1 MSPTPGKR
9 AAHLRELLERY
20 NEEYYVR
27 DAPSIGDAE
36 YDALMRELRGLEE
49 AQPELRTPDS
59 PTQRVGSVP
68 SSSFASYPHG
78 VPMLSLGNA
87 FGEDDLRAWHARL
100 VRQLGRDAGAFTTE
114 LKIDGLAISL
124 RYRDGFFESGATR
137 GDGVMGEDVSSNLRT
152 VRSIPLRLRV
162 PVPGLLEVRGEVYM
176 RRSDFERLNE
186 RRVAE
191 GEAPFANPR
200 NSAAGSLR
208 QLDPAATAQRP
219 LRFFAYG
226 VGANEPPL
234 RAATQWDL
242 LAALDAFGFP
252 VNKEARRFESFDEV
266 VEFCNAWE
274 TKRAGLDYGTDGV
287 VVKVDQLGL
296 QRALG
301 AVGREPRWAIAF
313 KYPPEEVTTRLNS
326 IEVNVG
332 RTGSVN
338 PYAVLEPVQV
348 GGVTVSMATLH
359 NEDYIH
365 AKDIRVGDTVTVR
378 RAGEVIPE
386 IVGPLVAARGNRKL
400 PVYHLPKNC
409 PVCGTPVQ
417 RAEGEAMAYCP
428 NAVCPAQL
436 IERLAHFASRGAMD
450 IEGLGY
456 KSAASLVEAGL
467 VRDVGD
473 LYSLDAEKLRE
484 LPRMGDKTIANLLEA
499 IKTSK
504 ARPLARVLY
513 SLGIRFVGFQN
524 AQLLADATGDMD
536 ALAEMDIEELQAVE
550 QIGPAIAQSV
560 VSFFAQEQNRAIIE
574 KLRRAGVNLRG
585 ERRAHAASGPLAG
598 KTFVLTGTLPSL
610 SREEASALIAGAG
623 GKVSGSVSKRTDYV
637 VAGEAAGTKLAR
649 AESLGVKIIDE
660 AGLRELLRD

>member
-27 DAPSIGDAE
+27 DAPSVGDAE
-36 YDALMRELRGLEE
+36 YDALMRELREIEE
-49 AQPELRTPDS
+49 AHPELRTPDS
-59 PTQRVGSVP
+59 PTQRVGSAP
-68 SSSFASYPHG
+68 SSSFTSYPHG

-87 FGEDDLRAWHARL
+87 FGDDDLRAWHARV

-114 LKIDGLAISL
+114 LKIDGLAVSL
-124 RYRDGFFESGATR
+124 RYRDGVFESGATR
-137 GDGVMGEDVSSNLRT
+137 GDGVVGEDVSSNLRT

-226 VGANEPPL
+226 VGANEPVL
-234 RAATQWDL
+234 RASTQWDL

-274 TKRAGLDYGTDGV
+274 TKRIGLDYGTDGI

-313 KYPPEEVTTRLNS
+313 KYPAEEVTTRLNS

-386 IVGPLVAARGNRKL
+386 IVGPLVAARGNKKL

-456 KSAASLVEAGL
+456 KSAAALVEAGT

-473 LYSLDAEKLRE
+473 LYSLDAEKLHE

-499 IKTSK
+499 IASSKT
-504 ARPLARVLY
+504 RPLARVLY

-536 ALAEMDIEELQAVE
+536 ALAAMGVEDLQAVE

-585 ERRAHAASGPLAG
+585 ERRARAASGPLAG
-598 KTFVLTGTLPSL
+598 KTFVLTGTLASL

-623 GKVSGSVSKRTDYV
+623 GKVSGAVSKKTDYV

-649 AESLGVKIIDE
+649 AESLGVKVIDE

>member
-1 MSPTPGKR
+1 
-9 AAHLRELLERY
+9 
-20 NEEYYVR
+20 
-27 DAPSIGDAE
+27 
-36 YDALMRELRGLEE
+36 
-49 AQPELRTPDS
+49 
-59 PTQRVGSVP
+59 
-68 SSSFASYPHG
+68 
-78 VPMLSLGNA
+78 MLSLGNA
-87 FGEDDLRAWHARL
+87 FGDDDLRARHARV

-114 LKIDGLAISL
+114 LKIDGLAVSL
-124 RYRDGFFESGATR
+124 RYRDGLFESGATR
-137 GDGVMGEDVSSNLRT
+137 GDGVVGEDVSSNLRT

-191 GEAPFANPR
+191 ARRRSPIRAIRP
-200 NSAAGSLR
+200 
-208 QLDPAATAQRP
+208 PAACASSTRPRPRSARCVFSRTAWAP
-219 LRFFAYG
+219 M
-226 VGANEPPL
+226 EPVL

-242 LAALDAFGFP
+242 LAALDAFAGFP

-266 VEFCNAWE
+266 VESWTHGRPSASALTTARTGSSSRWTSSASSARSAPSDAN
-274 TKRAGLDYGTDGV
+274 RAGPSRSSIL
-287 VVKVDQLGL
+287 
-296 QRALG
+296 
-301 AVGREPRWAIAF
+301 
-313 KYPPEEVTTRLNS
+313 PEEVTTRLNS

-338 PYAVLEPVQV
+338 PYAVLQPVQV
-348 GGVTVSMATLH
+348 GGVTVSMATLDS
-359 NEDYIH
+359 EDYIH

-378 RAGEVIPE
+378 RAGEAIPE
-386 IVGPLVAARGNRKL
+386 IVGPLVAARGKKKL

-417 RAEGEAMAYCP
+417 RAEGEAMAYCR

-456 KSAASLVEAGL
+456 KSAAALVEAGT

-473 LYSLDAEKLRE
+473 LYSLDAETLHE

-499 IKTSK
+499 IASSKT
-504 ARPLARVLY
+504 RPLARVLY

-524 AQLLADATGDMD
+524 AQLLTDATGDMD
-536 ALAEMDIEELQAVE
+536 ALAAMGVKDLQAVE

-585 ERRAHAASGPLAG
+585 ERHAHSASGPLAG
-598 KTFVLTGTLPSL
+598 KTFVLTGTLASL

-623 GKVSGSVSKRTDYV
+623 GKVSGAVSKKTDYV

-649 AESLGVKIIDE
+649 AESLGVKVIDE

>member
-1 MSPTPGKR
+1 
-9 AAHLRELLERY
+9 
-20 NEEYYVR
+20 
-27 DAPSIGDAE
+27 
-36 YDALMRELRGLEE
+36 
-49 AQPELRTPDS
+49 
-59 PTQRVGSVP
+59 
-68 SSSFASYPHG
+68 
-78 VPMLSLGNA
+78 
-87 FGEDDLRAWHARL
+87 
-100 VRQLGRDAGAFTTE
+100 
-114 LKIDGLAISL
+114 
-124 RYRDGFFESGATR
+124 
-137 GDGVMGEDVSSNLRT
+137 
-152 VRSIPLRLRV
+152 
-162 PVPGLLEVRGEVYM
+162 
-176 RRSDFERLNE
+176 
-186 RRVAE
+186 
-191 GEAPFANPR
+191 
-200 NSAAGSLR
+200 
-208 QLDPAATAQRP
+208 
-219 LRFFAYG
+219 
-226 VGANEPPL
+226 
-234 RAATQWDL
+234 
-242 LAALDAFGFP
+242 GFP

-274 TKRAGLDYGTDGV
+274 TKRIGLDYGTDGI

-313 KYPPEEVTTRLNS
+313 KYPAEEVTTRLNS

-386 IVGPLVAARGNRKL
+386 IVGPLVAARGNKKL

-456 KSAASLVEAGL
+456 KSAAALVEAGT

-473 LYSLDAEKLRE
+473 LYSLDAEKLHE

-499 IKTSK
+499 IASSKT
-504 ARPLARVLY
+504 RPLARVLY

-536 ALAEMDIEELQAVE
+536 ALAAMGVEDLQAVE

-585 ERRAHAASGPLAG
+585 ERRARAASGPLAG
-598 KTFVLTGTLPSL
+598 KTFVLTGTLASL

-623 GKVSGSVSKRTDYV
+623 GKVSGAVSKKTDYV

-649 AESLGVKIIDE
+649 AESLGVKVIDE